1 MNTPRETL
9 FEEINA
15 HWGINNKELARAIV
29 KRDSATSGRSPL
41 QLIEVRSSLSRS
53 VVHVAPGENV
63 YGWLAPYEQSV
74 PRVMALLKR
83 AKKLNGNDDILD
95 KLTGD
100 CAQSMRASLD
110 AYGQDGALYQ
120 NTAARIR
127 SGALASPADAAE
139 TALALFLVAGCAGN
153 AREAARF
160 VIDMMERLA
169 MPAEMQTRFATDEET
184 SAPLG
189 NASHLG
195 LYRLHDGKLAGT
207 PHVLNESSEGT
218 EIGSMSLASYSINDV
233 GKGVSRRHARIWRDD
248 AGAWQLEDLGSTN
261 GTVVVR
267 PDGRRVV
274 VGAPKSA
281 PVSQGA
287 SGPTSIAPGD
297 RIVLAERTE
306 FAVVELAARPQA
318 TS

>member
-1 MNTPRETL
+1 
-9 FEEINA
+9 
-15 HWGINNKELARAIV
+15 
-29 KRDSATSGRSPL
+29 
-41 QLIEVRSSLSRS
+41 
-53 VVHVAPGENV
+53 
-63 YGWLAPYEQSV
+63 
-74 PRVMALLKR
+74 
-83 AKKLNGNDDILD
+83 
-95 KLTGD
+95 
-100 CAQSMRASLD
+100 
-110 AYGQDGALYQ
+110 
-120 NTAARIR
+120 
-127 SGALASPADAAE
+127 
-139 TALALFLVAGCAGN
+139 
-153 AREAARF
+153 
-160 VIDMMERLA
+160 
-169 MPAEMQTRFATDEET
+169 
-184 SAPLG
+184 
-189 NASHLG
+189 
-195 LYRLHDGKLAGT
+195 
-207 PHVLNESSEGT
+207 
-218 EIGSMSLASYSINDV
+218 MSLASYSINDV